1 MKTFLSVFGWIILA
15 ISVLVAVNSFSYMRR
30 ISSFAWILLV
40 IWIVIRFVIKGMSS
54 KTS

>member
-15 ISVLVAVNSFSYMRR
+15 ICVLIAVNSFSYTGR
-30 ISSFAWILLV
+30 ISIFAWILLA
-40 IWIVIRFVIKGMSS
+40 IWITIRVIIKGMSS